1 MRYTK
6 ELENA
11 LKEINRVTGVPSS
24 LLEDG
29 GVSNNDL
36 IAMIQAVSNA
46 YKEKNNRSSILKQ
59 WMTGNLSELD
69 FLNGAKRFH
78 IEDNMK
84 RVVYLIEVQED
95 MLDLSMT
102 VLKNLF
108 PTQTNIWFFPLTTS
122 KILGIYSSN
131 DSSDSKLDKYAY
143 EFADSLNMELM
154 TQVSV
159 SRSNIAY
166 DLISLKAAYNQADTT
181 MTIGKIFY
189 PDQHVYNYANLG
201 MGGIIYSVPDE
212 ICRNYISENLG
223 PEAVTNPPVS
233 FRDELLNTANAFL
246 LYSLNIAETSR
257 QLHMHRNTLLYRLE
271 QIQNDCGLDLR
282 RFDHAM
288 TYKVCS
294 LIYCYLNS

>member
-1 MRYTK
+1 MNNKK

-11 LKEINRVTGVPSS
+11 LKELNRITGIPFSIENNGILSS
-24 LLEDG
+24 NEL
-29 GVSNNDL
+29 VS
-36 IAMIQAVSNA
+36 MVQAVSNA

-78 IEDNMK
+78 IDDNIK
-84 RVVYLIEVQED
+84 RVVYLIEVHEE
-95 MLDLSMT
+95 MLDLSLT

-108 PTQTNIWFFPLTTS
+108 PSQTNIWFFPLTTS
-122 KILGIYSSN
+122 KILGIYSAN
-131 DSSDSKLDKYAY
+131 DSSELKLDKYAY

-159 SRSNIAY
+159 SRSNVAY

-212 ICRNYISENLG
+212 VCKNFICENLG
-223 PEAVTNPPVS
+223 PDAISNPPVS

-282 RFDHAM
+282 KFDHAM